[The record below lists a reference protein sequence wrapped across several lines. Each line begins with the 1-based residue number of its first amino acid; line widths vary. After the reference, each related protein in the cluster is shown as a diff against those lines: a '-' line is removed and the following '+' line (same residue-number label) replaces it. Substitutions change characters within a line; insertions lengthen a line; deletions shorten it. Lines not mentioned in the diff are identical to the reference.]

1 MHFDLESA
9 PSMDDVPPFNFVR
22 FALSNAQRWINR
34 VHHEHQRQSC
44 GWRRTWTATRR
55 WTARSC
61 TASHHRAWS
70 RAKARRSSRED
81 AISCRSWRP
90 RTPPA
95 VASLCTTRAARS
107 RSRSERPGAAYRA
120 GVASERVGART
131 ARGRVASL
139 SSSGIRWQLRVFR
152 MFPTKPEAGA
162 TFVQFMYAFRVSV
175 SSLGWHEPRTRPHIC
190 VSCTRSASAQRGRLN
205 FSPPRPRPTTTTPAR
220 SPCARSRT
228 ARRATPRVLWKS
240 APSSPRAS
248 RPRRWGFESPSA
260 PVRAA
265 F

>member
-1 MHFDLESA
+1 MCGWKADPDAMRFDLESA
-9 PSMDDVPPFNFVR
+9 PSMDDVPRFNFVR

-44 GWRRTWTATRR
+44 GWRRTWTAARR

-120 GVASERVGART
+120 GVASQRVGART
-131 ARGRVASL
+131 ARGRVAFL
-139 SSSGIRWQLRVFR
+139 SSSGIRWQLRVF
-152 MFPTKPEAGA
+152 P
-162 TFVQFMYAFRVSV
+162 YVSNQTR
-175 SSLGWHEPRTRPHIC
+175 GWRD
-190 VSCTRSASAQRGRLN
+190 
-205 FSPPRPRPTTTTPAR
+205 
-220 SPCARSRT
+220 
-228 ARRATPRVLWKS
+228 
-240 APSSPRAS
+240 
-248 RPRRWGFESPSA
+248 
-260 PVRAA
+260 VRAIHVC
-265 F
+265 FPRQCLVSGLE